1 MADAT
6 YATGLALIGAS
17 RFTVPRPLLQEHA
30 HFLLRHSH
38 SVPRECGEL
47 RTIKPVFHLATLFV
61 RRKAKTRI
69 RHHDWLKL
77 AGEKIRREQTG
88 TVPILSSARANKV
101 AKWKTDFRLPRLG
114 IVKYAIPACIM
125 HVISSCAEL
134 SCDPV
139 STC

>member
-1 MADAT
+1 MRHMPQ
-6 YATGLALIGAS
+6 AS
-17 RFTVPRPLLQEHA
+17 RFTLTRPLLQEHA

-38 SVPRECGEL
+38 SVPHECGGLVRMWEL
-47 RTIKPVFHLATLFV
+47 RTIKAVFLLATLFA

-69 RHHDWLKL
+69 QHRDWLKL
-77 AGEKIRREQTG
+77 AGEKFRHQQVG
-88 TVPILSSARANKV
+88 TVPTFLSVCANKV
-101 AKWKTDFRLPRLG
+101 AKWKTDIRLPRLV
-114 IVKYAIPACIM
+114 IVKYAFPVCIM